1 MTGAPHRVAAGRV
14 VLVLEDGDTLDP
26 PLSPPVIPDTALTA
40 AARRAAGGVLVRSTV
55 LTPHTLAD
63 ALPAAGPGG
72 ALLERLAIAHAG
84 RAPRLP
90 PVDLGRV
97 RVEHHAD
104 GPRYVLEPGG
114 VA

>member
-14 VLVLEDGDTLDP
+14 VVLKDGDTLDP
-26 PLSPPVIPDTALTA
+26 PLSPPVIPDTVLTA
-40 AARRAAGGVLVRSTV
+40 SARRAAGGVLVRSTV
-55 LTPHTLAD
+55 LAQHTLAD
-63 ALPAAGPGG
+63 TLPTAVPGG

-84 RAPRLP
+84 RAPRVP

-114 VA
+114 TA